1 MESRNLILAIV
12 LSIGVLLIWSLF
24 VEDPYQQPMTNNN
37 SNVNLD
43 SSNLDSLESQSIDE
57 IEDIL
62 EANDTNSISLDIAL
76 REDERVQINTNNI
89 LGSINLKG
97 LKIDD
102 ITLKNYKETLDKE
115 SDLIRVLRPYN
126 TRDGYE
132 VTFGWISNQSSDIEL
147 PNSNTVWT
155 LANNNKTLTSEN
167 EIEFE
172 WNNNTGQTFIS
183 SISMDGDY
191 LFNINQRV
199 INNSDDSIILN
210 NASKIKRKTAPALSG
225 MFILHE
231 GLLGVLEEQLEL
243 IDYDE
248 LKDDGE
254 TLNFESNNGWIG
266 ITDKYWLA
274 ALIPDQTENFKAI
287 YTYDNGYIA
296 YFRSLKS
303 SNVKP
308 TRIRKK

>member
-37 SNVNLD
+37 SDVNLD

-102 ITLKNYKETLDKE
+102 ITLKNYKETLDEE

-155 LANNNKTLTSEN
+155 LVNNNKTLTSEN

-231 GLLGVLEEQLEL
+231 GLLG
-243 IDYDE
+243 
-248 LKDDGE
+248 
-254 TLNFESNNGWIG
+254 
-266 ITDKYWLA
+266 
-274 ALIPDQTENFKAI
+274 
-287 YTYDNGYIA
+287 
-296 YFRSLKS
+296 S
-303 SNVKP
+303 SRR
-308 TRIRKK
+308 TIRTNRL

>member
-37 SNVNLD
+37 SDVNLD

-102 ITLKNYKETLDKE
+102 ITLKNYKETLDEE

-147 PNSNTVWT
+147 PNSNTVWM
-155 LANNNKTLTSEN
+155 LVN
-167 EIEFE
+167 
-172 WNNNTGQTFIS
+172 
-183 SISMDGDY
+183 
-191 LFNINQRV
+191 
-199 INNSDDSIILN
+199 
-210 NASKIKRKTAPALSG
+210 LS
-225 MFILHE
+225 
-231 GLLGVLEEQLEL
+231 L
-243 IDYDE
+243 IH
-248 LKDDGE
+248 
-254 TLNFESNNGWIG
+254 I
-266 ITDKYWLA
+266 
-274 ALIPDQTENFKAI
+274 
-287 YTYDNGYIA
+287 
-296 YFRSLKS
+296 
-303 SNVKP
+303 
-308 TRIRKK
+308 

>member
-37 SNVNLD
+37 SDVNLD
-43 SSNLDSLESQSIDE
+43 SSKLDSLESQSIDE

-76 REDERVQINTNNI
+76 KEDERVQINTNNI

-102 ITLKNYKETLDKE
+102 ITLKNYKETLDEE

-147 PNSNTVWT
+147 PNSNTVWK
-155 LANNNKTLTSEN
+155 LVNNNKTLTSEN

-172 WNNNTGQTFIS
+172 WKNNTGQTFIS

-266 ITDKYWLA
+266 ICLLYTSDA
-274 ALIPDQTENFKAI
+274 ADDP
-287 YTYDNGYIA
+287 
-296 YFRSLKS
+296 
-303 SNVKP
+303 
-308 TRIRKK
+308 

>member
-37 SNVNLD
+37 SDVNLD

-76 REDERVQINTNNI
+76 REDERVQINTSNI

-102 ITLKNYKETLDKE
+102 ITLKNYKETLDEE

-155 LANNNKTLTSEN
+155 LVNNNKTLT
-167 EIEFE
+167 
-172 WNNNTGQTFIS
+172 
-183 SISMDGDY
+183 
-191 LFNINQRV
+191 
-199 INNSDDSIILN
+199 
-210 NASKIKRKTAPALSG
+210 
-225 MFILHE
+225 
-231 GLLGVLEEQLEL
+231 
-243 IDYDE
+243 
-248 LKDDGE
+248 
-254 TLNFESNNGWIG
+254 
-266 ITDKYWLA
+266 
-274 ALIPDQTENFKAI
+274 
-287 YTYDNGYIA
+287 
-296 YFRSLKS
+296 
-303 SNVKP
+303 
-308 TRIRKK
+308 